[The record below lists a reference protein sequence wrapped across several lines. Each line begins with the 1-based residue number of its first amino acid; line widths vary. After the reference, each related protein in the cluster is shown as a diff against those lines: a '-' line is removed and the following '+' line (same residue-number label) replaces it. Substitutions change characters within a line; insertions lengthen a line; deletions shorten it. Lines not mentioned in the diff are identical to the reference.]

1 MYQQM
6 LAAGEYNSA
15 AEYDTLLALA
25 RDEYE
30 SEQYTYE
37 EIEDEETAD
46 EGDIYVGIRPVTA

>member
-1 MYQQM
+1 MYQQI

-30 SEQYTYE
+30 SEQAKEEYE
-37 EIEDEETAD
+37 TEAAREKDEEASL
-46 EGDIYVGIRPVTA
+46 

>member
-15 AEYDTLLALA
+15 AEYDLLLALA

-30 SEQYTYE
+30 SEQAREEYE
-37 EIEDEETAD
+37 AEAAREEY
-46 EGDIYVGIRPVTA
+46 ENP

>member
-1 MYQQM
+1 M

-30 SEQYTYE
+30 EEQAE
-37 EIEDEETAD
+37 EQAAMEYYRNTQESSI
-46 EGDIYVGIRPVTA
+46 

>member
-15 AEYDTLLALA
+15 AEYDILLALA

-30 SEQYTYE
+30 KEKALE
-37 EIEDEETAD
+37 EAAMEYHTLQKESSI
-46 EGDIYVGIRPVTA
+46 